1 MNFAPKTEE
10 EIASAACASHSEK
23 QDAQTPVI
31 PVPKDAP
38 PPPSKYGA
46 LGEASARWTYNTPD
60 GGIAFH
66 VCRFDQA
73 GEKTY
78 RPQTYT
84 NQGWKWAAMPANRP
98 LYGLSDLL
106 KNRDAV
112 VYIVEGEKCVDA
124 AKKIFPNAV
133 IVTSSGG
140 SNAAD
145 KSDWSVLKGRHA
157 IIWRDNDAA
166 GQRYQDSVLSIL
178 LKIDCFVEIIDVA
191 ELASLS
197 PDGGRRE
204 PPEGWDCA
212 DAKEEWASNPALL
225 AAVLNHKMDSKIY
238 LDEQE
243 KAANSQEHPSYEKAK
258 NNDAKEKSE
267 DQLQLARKVIH
278 IIGAENIIN
287 TEAGVFFWEGKGV
300 WQKVADVF
308 LKNAVQRSLSQSGS
322 RVSSSLVNG
331 VTEVLKTEIFKA
343 KHIFNQGNPETINCL
358 NGEVELVD
366 GKWTL
371 SKHRKEHFRTTQ
383 IPVLFDPTAKAPK
396 FKIFLNDV
404 FINDPDQEEKIK
416 SLLEMIGY
424 SLMSHARH
432 EKFVI
437 LIGAGANGKSVLLGI
452 LHALCGNDNVA
463 GVQPSNFGRS
473 FQRAHLEEKLVNIV
487 TEIAQGEVIAD
498 AELKGIT
505 SGEPTTVEHKYGA
518 PFIMTP
524 YSTCWFGS
532 NHMPRTKDF
541 SDALFRRAVIIP
553 FNRIFQKTEQNPNLK
568 EELKSELPG
577 ILNLALN
584 AYASALINGFAEP
597 QSCVAAKQEW
607 RLEVDQVAQFV
618 SEKCVYAPKE
628 ETTFKELF
636 EAYMRWAVEEG
647 VRLHMEK
654 RGFSSRLSRLGYGK
668 RHTNSSRYVTGIKLV
683 TSADDFG

>member
-1 MNFAPKTEE
+1 MNFTPLTDDENTL
-10 EIASAACASHSEK
+10 AAGVL
-23 QDAQTPVI
+23 QDEGQAAHIPII

-38 PPPSKYGA
+38 PPPSRYGRW
-46 LGEASARWTYNTPD
+46 GEASARWTYNTAE
-60 GGIAFH
+60 GGVACH

-84 NQGWKWAAMPANRP
+84 NQGWKWGAIPANRP
-98 LYGLSDLL
+98 LYGLCDLL
-106 KNRDAV
+106 QDLEAD
-112 VYIVEGEKCVDA
+112 VYLVEGEKCVDA

-133 IVTSSGG
+133 VVTSSGG

-145 KSDWSVLKGRHA
+145 KSDWSALKGRHV

-178 LKIDCFVEIIDVA
+178 LKIDCFVEIIDVV

-238 LDEQE
+238 LEAQ
-243 KAANSQEHPSYEKAK
+243 ATTANSQEHFSYEKSK
-258 NNDAKEKSE
+258 KNDAKEKPE
-267 DQLQLARKVIH
+267 DQLQLAIKVIRL
-278 IIGAENIIN
+278 IGSENIIN
-287 TEAGVFFWEGKGV
+287 TEAGVYCWQDKGV
-300 WQKVADVF
+300 WHKAADVF
-308 LKNAVQRSLSQSGS
+308 LKKAVQRSLFQSGN

-343 KHIFNQGNPETINCL
+343 RHIFNLGNPETINCL
-358 NGEVELVD
+358 NGEIELVE
-366 GKWTL
+366 GKWVLTQ
-371 SKHRKEHFRTTQ
+371 HRREHYRTTQ
-383 IPVLFDPTAKAPK
+383 IPVLFDPTAVAPK
-396 FKIFLNDV
+396 FRIFLNDI
-404 FINDPDQEEKIK
+404 FINDPDKEEKIK
-416 SLLEMIGY
+416 SLLEMLGY
-424 SLMSHARH
+424 SLVSHTRH

-452 LHALCGNDNVA
+452 LHALCGSENVA
-463 GVQPSNFGRS
+463 GVQPSNFGNS
-473 FQRAHLEEKLVNIV
+473 FQRAHLEQKLVNIV

-505 SGEPTTVEHKYGA
+505 SGEPSTVEHKYGA
-518 PFIMTP
+518 PFVMTP

-541 SDALFRRAVIIP
+541 SDALFRRAIIIP

-568 EELKSELPG
+568 EELKAELPG

-584 AYASALINGFAEP
+584 AYAEALAHGFTEAP
-597 QSCVAAKQEW
+597 SSLAAKQEW

-618 SEKCVYAPKE
+618 SEKCEYAPKE
-628 ETTFKELF
+628 EILF
-636 EAYMRWAVEEG
+636 RDLFTAYTSWAAHEG
-647 VRLHMEK
+647 VRLHMAAK
-654 RGFSSRLSRLGYGK
+654 GFSERLGRLGFGK
-668 RHTNSSRYVTGIKLV
+668 RHTATSRYITGIRL
-683 TSADDFG
+683 AQNEDDFG